1 MLVLTAAI
9 ISMSLL
15 WVPPLIF
22 KFMIRDLSNCDRCS
36 SLSFC
41 DVSQITDCSCQDG
54 YVKDTQGCL
63 KCGDRFPNSLTC
75 NSEQPLSCDEGWE
88 VLDKE
93 CKFCAI
99 AINSTCYTCGRNYY
113 VYENE
118 CTPTSIDYGIK
129 EAWQIADL
137 FDQVPF
143 DGGRCAEWELTA
155 SVTHPERLF
164 QNVET
169 DC

>member
-1 MLVLTAAI
+1 
-9 ISMSLL
+9 MSLL
-15 WVPPLIF
+15 LVPNLMF
-22 KFMIRDLSNCDRCS
+22 NVMIRDLSNCDRCW

-41 DVSQITDCSCQDG
+41 DVSQITDCSCEDG
-54 YVKDTQGCL
+54 YMMETHGCL

-75 NSEQPLSCDEGWE
+75 NSEQPLSCNEGWE

-99 AINSTCYTCGRNYY
+99 AIDSTCYTCGRNYY

-118 CTPTSIDYGIK
+118 CTPTSFDFGIK
-129 EAWQIADL
+129 EVWQSADL

-143 DGGRCAEWELTA
+143 DYGRCALWESSGSFL
-155 SVTHPERLF
+155 HPERF
-164 QNVET
+164 Y
-169 DC
+169 